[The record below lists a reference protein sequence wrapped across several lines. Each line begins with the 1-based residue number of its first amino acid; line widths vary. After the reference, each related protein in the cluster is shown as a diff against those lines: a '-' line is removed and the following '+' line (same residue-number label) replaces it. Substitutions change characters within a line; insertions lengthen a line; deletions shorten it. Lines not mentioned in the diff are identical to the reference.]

1 MRPDTMGKK
10 SKASR
15 AKAKAG
21 AGDGSSGP
29 KGGGGSGGGAAG
41 GAMVTS
47 NKKQNCVRCFGTVKA
62 DKGTACPGCSLLYC
76 WRCEKKS
83 FTACPN
89 GTECVHPIRRCQLCV
104 VGATIFRVLEE
115 KEELRLRLKEV
126 EEEKEEARMKMVM
139 ADKVNRSLP
148 VAKVAE
154 RKRLRRIE
162 DRDRQVTGSDL
173 YEIEVEIVS
182 YF

>member
-1 MRPDTMGKK
+1 MSQKQEL
-10 SKASR
+10 SESR
-15 AKAKAG
+15 CAL
-21 AGDGSSGP
+21 SG
-29 KGGGGSGGGAAG
+29 
-41 GAMVTS
+41 
-47 NKKQNCVRCFGTVKA
+47 
-62 DKGTACPGCSLLYC
+62 
-76 WRCEKKS
+76 
-83 FTACPN
+83 
-89 GTECVHPIRRCQLCV
+89 
-104 VGATIFRVLEE
+104 VLEE